1 MVTVPHLLHKQADQ
15 AAEVM
20 VTAGVLVEPVIH
32 LQLLRLKAIQA
43 GTAQE
48 VELMLAQ
55 EVAVG
60 PEELVAM
67 ESQVPVAVVMVV
79 MVFKDRLLHL
89 HTVVL
94 APAVHHLLVISQAV
108 VAAEQFLAEQ
118 LVAAVTEEVDP
129 EADQDR

>member
-32 LQLLRLKAIQA
+32 LQLLRLKAIHA

-55 EVAVG
+55 EVAAG